1 MANIQI
7 MGLSSGM
14 DYNTIIEQLLALE
27 RIPITRMAQRK
38 NIYKAQQDA
47 WRDINTR
54 LSALDNRLTDLRLSA
69 TFHGRTA
76 TSSKTDLVTA
86 SAGPGALTGTYTVE
100 VSQLAQAHRVASTS
114 EVAVDGDGFVLN
126 LGEGEKETI
135 TIKVGDGEEAEL
147 SFEGKVTL
155 ADIVKA
161 INEADAKVKATII
174 AGRLVL
180 ESAETGENNKI
191 ELTGSSDFLVEKLKL
206 GTLDGEGNVVLHT
219 IQDAQDAVFTING
232 IAVTSASNTVKDAV
246 EGVTFNLKG
255 VSQPGEAVQITIG
268 HDIDSAVSKI
278 KAFVDQYNS
287 VMSFIAEK
295 TKVTMT
301 DGGDISSTG
310 TLQGDGTANRLRS
323 ALRYEVT
330 RAIETDSSFNQLAVL
345 GITTNK
351 EGILEINETKLREV
365 LRENPEQVEA
375 FFREKATNLKD
386 FIKGYIQY
394 GTGIL
399 AEKQES
405 IGRLMKDIDRQIE
418 RLEERIA
425 RKEESL
431 VRQFTALEQ
440 VLSEFQSQ
448 SAWLTQQMTLLS
460 SWAGGRS
467 NRN

>member
-86 SAGPGALTGTYTVE
+86 SAGTGALTGTYTVE

>member
-1 MANIQI
+1 
-7 MGLSSGM
+7 
-14 DYNTIIEQLLALE
+14 
-27 RIPITRMAQRK
+27 
-38 NIYKAQQDA
+38 
-47 WRDINTR
+47 
-54 LSALDNRLTDLRLSA
+54 
-69 TFHGRTA
+69 
-76 TSSKTDLVTA
+76 
-86 SAGPGALTGTYTVE
+86 
-100 VSQLAQAHRVASTS
+100 
-114 EVAVDGDGFVLN
+114 VDGDGFVLN

-418 RLEERIA
+418 RMEERIA

-440 VLSEFQSQ
+440 VLADFQSQ
-448 SAWLTQQMTLLS
+448 SLWLTQQTTMLS
-460 SWAGGRS
+460 SWAGGNRS
-467 NRN
+467 SRN